1 MPALKGDGVVGPQ
14 HWLCD
19 RLWEHLESW
28 NKQARYGGGWRWERE
43 RGQVQVIKS
52 KYRQLQVNEIMW
64 CHLQLPALQAINLH
78 CLGWEVAR

>member
-1 MPALKGDGVVGPQ
+1 M
-14 HWLCD
+14 
-19 RLWEHLESW
+19 E
-28 NKQARYGGGWRWERE
+28 GGGDRERE
-43 RGQVQVIKS
+43 RGQAQVVKS